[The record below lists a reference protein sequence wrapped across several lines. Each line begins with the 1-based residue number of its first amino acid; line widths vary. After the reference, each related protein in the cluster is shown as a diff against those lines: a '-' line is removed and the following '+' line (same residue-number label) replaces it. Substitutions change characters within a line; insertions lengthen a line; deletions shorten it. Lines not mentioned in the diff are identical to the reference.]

1 MEHKDSLLVVD
12 DEPELVEILVE
23 YFSGQGFH
31 VRGAGD
37 AAQARAVLAAEPFQL
52 AILDIRM
59 PGEDGLSLARWIR
72 ESHKGMGIVMLT
84 TAADV
89 VDRIVGLE
97 MGADDY
103 LPKPFEPRELLARVK
118 SVLRRL
124 GEKAAGELSGGALSS
139 KAAHIPGRFRFG
151 RCELDLAGRALLD
164 EEGRAIPLT
173 AMEFDLLK
181 VFAEN
186 AGRVLNRDQLME
198 LAHHR
203 GWDVFDRS
211 IDLRI
216 MRLRRKIEPDPEKPE
231 VIKTVRGVGYMYVP
245 AGS

>member
-1 MEHKDSLLVVD
+1 MSQTETLLVVD
-12 DEPELVEILVE
+12 DEPELCEILAE
-23 YFSGQGFH
+23 YFTGQGFTVH
-31 VRGAGD
+31 TAGSAAGAREIFAKQPPD
-37 AAQARAVLAAEPFQL
+37 L

-72 ESHKGMGIVMLT
+72 DRHKGVGIVMLT

-103 LPKPFEPRELLARVK
+103 LPKPFEMRELLARVK

-124 GEKAAGELSGGALSS
+124 SEDKETQAPLQE
-139 KAAHIPGRFRFG
+139 GRMRFG
-151 RCELDLAGRALLD
+151 RCELDLAMRKLYDGD
-164 EEGRAIPLT
+164 GHEKPLT

-181 VFAEN
+181 VFAEHPN
-186 AGRVLNRDQLME
+186 RALNRDQIME
-198 LAHHR
+198 LAHSR
-203 GWDVFDRS
+203 DWDVFDRS

-216 MRLRRKIEPDPEKPE
+216 MRLRRKIERDPEKPE
-231 VIKTVRGVGYMYVP
+231 VIKIVRGVGYVFVKP
-245 AGS
+245 

>member
-1 MEHKDSLLVVD
+1 MGQKDSLLVVD
-12 DEPELVEILVE
+12 DEPEIVEILVE
-23 YFSGQGFH
+23 YFSGQGFD
-31 VRGAGD
+31 VRGAGN
-37 AAQARAVLAAEPFQL
+37 AAQARDVLADAAPRL

-72 ESHKGMGIVMLT
+72 EHRREMGIIMLT

-89 VDRIVGLE
+89 VDRIIGLE

-103 LPKPFEPRELLARVK
+103 VPKPFEPRELLARVK
-118 SVLRRL
+118 SILRRL
-124 GEKAAGELSGGALSS
+124 GEENAAPPIVAGPR
-139 KAAHIPGRFRFG
+139 PGRVRFG
-151 RCELDLAGRALLD
+151 LCELDTDAHKLFDAAGKEL
-164 EEGRAIPLT
+164 PLT

-181 VFAEN
+181 VFSEN
-186 AGRVLNRDQLME
+186 AGRVLSRDQLME

-203 GWDVFDRS
+203 GWEVFDRS

-231 VIKTVRGVGYMYVP
+231 VIKTVRGVGYMYL
-245 AGS
+245 ADA